1 MIDIGLNLTEDQFEG
16 RERDVLDRALEAG
29 VRQMILTGGSVAGSE
44 RALLMAKKH
53 PGVLY
58 ATAGIHPHDAKTFTQ
73 ASADTLRRLYADP
86 QVVAVGECGLDFDR
100 NYSDPADQ
108 YTAFE
113 AQLSL
118 AEENDLPIFLHERAA
133 HQQFIDVMKA
143 HPSLIDRAVVHCFTG
158 DKAQLKAYLDLG
170 FHIGVTGWVC
180 DPKRGGDLRE
190 ALQYMPLDRLMI
202 ETDAPYL
209 IPKNLK
215 PKPKSRTNEPMY
227 LPHIGREIAQIMQ
240 VEEQRFF
247 DTVAKNT
254 EAFFK
259 LK

>member
-16 RERDVLDRALEAG
+16 RERDVLDRALAAG
-29 VRQMILTGGSVAGSE
+29 VRQMILTGGSVEGSQ
-44 RALLMAKKH
+44 RALAMAKKH

-58 ATAGIHPHDAKTFTQ
+58 ATAGIHPHEADTFTQ
-73 ASADTLRRLYADP
+73 QAADTLRALYQDA
-86 QVVAVGECGLDFDR
+86 QIVAVGECGLDFDR
-100 NYSDPADQ
+100 NYSDPKDQ
-108 YTAFE
+108 YEAFE
-113 AQLSL
+113 AQLGL

-133 HQQFIDVMKA
+133 HEAFIDVMKA
-143 HPSLIDRAVVHCFTG
+143 HPSLIERSVVHCFTG
-158 DKAQLKAYLDLG
+158 DKDQLKSYIDLG

-180 DPKRGGDLRE
+180 DPKRGTDLRN

-227 LPHIGREIAQIMQ
+227 LPHIGREIAAIMQ
-240 VEEQRFF
+240 VEEDHFF
-247 DTVAKNT
+247 EAVAQNT
-254 EAFFK
+254 KAFFK
-259 LK
+259 L